1 MKNIW
6 FIRTDK
12 NIGNLWDVTMDTKFI
27 YSMHGSCVNHK
38 STQMYYNMVF
48 PKLTISRNELMKI
61 VRIIKNEE
69 HVSGKF
75 HCDLS
80 VAYWLAVMDV
90 GDIVFVRG
98 SAEDVYVCVITGYV
112 LESIF
117 QAHGVFARPI
127 KIFNKTSVDSINPK
141 IWNRTLGRKTI
152 ERNNNKE
159 IEDLVY
165 EYLTLNKIAS

>member
-6 FIRTDK
+6 FIRSDK
-12 NIGNLWDVTMDTKFI
+12 NEGNLWDFTMDTKFI
-27 YSMHGSCVNHK
+27 YSMHGSCVSHNSAEK
-38 STQMYYNMVF
+38 YYKMVF
-48 PKLTISRNELMKI
+48 PKLAVSRNELMKL
-61 VRIIKNEE
+61 VRTIKNEE
-69 HVSGKF
+69 GVIGKL

-80 VAYWLAVMDV
+80 IAYWLAVMDV

-98 SAEDVYVCVITGYV
+98 SAEDVYVCAITGYV

-127 KIFNKTSVDSINPK
+127 TLFKKTSIDSISPK

-159 IEDLVY
+159 IESLVY
-165 EYLTLNKIAS
+165 EYLTSNIIAS